1 MKSLSEHSK
10 FSLTRAGVV
19 LFVLIAVV
27 TFYRV
32 LRTTSIDL
40 VSLYT
45 VEFALMILYISWVGV
60 IRPLREY

>member
-1 MKSLSEHSK
+1 VKPVSEHSK
-10 FSLTRAGVV
+10 FSLTRASVA

-32 LRTTSIDL
+32 LRTTAIDF

-60 IRPLREY
+60 IRPLRDY